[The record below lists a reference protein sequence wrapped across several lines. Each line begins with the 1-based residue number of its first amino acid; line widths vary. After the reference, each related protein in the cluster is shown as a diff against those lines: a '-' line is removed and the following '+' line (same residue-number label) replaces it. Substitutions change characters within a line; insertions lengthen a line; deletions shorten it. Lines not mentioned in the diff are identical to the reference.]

1 VGRAGRVDER
11 GLILWQT
18 MASAPYLRWSWPA
31 MTGTVAAALLAG
43 LYVTVVTV
51 EQNWSH
57 AVGLLSS
64 DWHFVAAIAASFGLQ
79 VGLFVHLRRGD
90 RGSARTATALTGAGS
105 GTSTV
110 ATLLCCAPHVT
121 NLLPLIGLSGAS
133 VFLTNYRV
141 PFLLL
146 GVAINVAGIALMV
159 RLVQNRR
166 CGLCDSGRRSQP

>member
-1 VGRAGRVDER
+1 MRWAS
-11 GLILWQT
+11 LNIWQT
-18 MASAPYLRWSWPA
+18 MASTLYLRWSWPA
-31 MTGTVAAALLAG
+31 MAGTVAAALLAG
-43 LYVTVVTV
+43 LYVAVVAV

-64 DWHFVAAIAASFGLQ
+64 DGYFVAAIAASFGVQ
-79 VGLFVHLRRGD
+79 VGLFVHLRRD
-90 RGSARTATALTGAGS
+90 ARASPRAPTALTGAGT

-121 NLLPLIGLSGAS
+121 NLLPLIGLSGAA

-146 GVAINVAGIALMV
+146 GVAINVAGIGVMV
-159 RLVQNRR
+159 RLVRNRR
-166 CGLCDSGRRSQP
+166 CGLCDMGRRSQP